1 MVMVVLQNVI
11 AYSVNMADNLML
23 GAYCQDA
30 LSGAAAVNMIQFMVQ
45 QLTMAIGDSM
55 IVINSQ
61 YWGARNTS
69 PIHKFTGLGVLAGLL
84 QMCIRDRDG
93 RAHPPAK

>member
-1 MVMVVLQNVI
+1 MFTKDKNFYRTLARLMVMVVLQNVI

-45 QLTMAIGDSM
+45 Q
-55 IVINSQ
+55 
-61 YWGARNTS
+61 
-69 PIHKFTGLGVLAGLL
+69 PKEHEP
-84 QMCIRDRDG
+84 
-93 RAHPPAK
+93 HE

>member
-1 MVMVVLQNVI
+1 MFTKDKNFYRTLARLMVMVVLQNVI

-61 YWGARNTS
+61 YWRC
-69 PIHKFTGLGVLAGLL
+69 V
-84 QMCIRDRDG
+84 
-93 RAHPPAK
+93 